1 MNRKF
6 LVAAILGTAAI
17 ATAPI
22 AAEEVAP
29 GKQLR
34 VIVGY
39 APGGG
44 ADMGARFV
52 AKEWGDRLKRTV
64 VVENKPGAGGNLA
77 ARSIQEQ
84 PADGSTLLLT
94 SNNHTI
100 NPLIYKTKTY
110 DAAKDFAPVI
120 LVARGPAVI
129 VVKSDF
135 PARTLKELIE
145 YSKKNPNKLNYGSGG
160 VGTPNHVAGESLKST
175 TGIDMGHV
183 PYKGS
188 SPAITDLVGGR
199 IDVVLTSPPAAAAFM
214 SSGQLRAI
222 AVTST
227 VRWPGMPD
235 VPTVAESGYPDY
247 SFYAWL
253 GLFAPKGTP
262 AAVVDQIN
270 SDVSAA
276 LNTPEA
282 REKFMAQGYEVGGQS
297 AADFAKFIDDDIVLA
312 TRTVREA
319 KIQAE

>member
-1 MNRKF
+1 
-6 LVAAILGTAAI
+6 
-17 ATAPI
+17 
-22 AAEEVAP
+22 
-29 GKQLR
+29 
-34 VIVGY
+34 
-39 APGGG
+39 
-44 ADMGARFV
+44 
-52 AKEWGDRLKRTV
+52 
-64 VVENKPGAGGNLA
+64 
-77 ARSIQEQ
+77 
-84 PADGSTLLLT
+84 
-94 SNNHTI
+94 
-100 NPLIYKTKTY
+100 
-110 DAAKDFAPVI
+110 
-120 LVARGPAVI
+120 
-129 VVKSDF
+129 
-135 PARTLKELIE
+135 
-145 YSKKNPNKLNYGSGG
+145 
-160 VGTPNHVAGESLKST
+160 LKST